1 MPDQRNRPGPAP
13 ATAARRRV
21 AMAAAAVAATGL
33 VVASVALAV
42 RDGSGQAPRSA
53 AVPPAGPTTAPVPTI
68 GTSVSTLRSAQAGV
82 DTARQAAGSECRH
95 SGGSATVTVRSA
107 AQLQRA
113 LDKAAKGQ
121 RIRLADGVYQGEF
134 VLRRSGTARQR
145 IALCGS
151 RRAVLRGDSVKEGYV
166 LHLDGADHW
175 TISGFSV
182 TNGEKGVMA
191 DRARHNI
198 VQDLAVHHIGHEGIH
213 LRSFSSDNLVQGNLV
228 DHTGLRK
235 ARYGEGIYVG
245 SAHSNWCRH
254 SRCKPDRSDG
264 NRILGNRIGP
274 NVTAESVDLKE
285 GTSSGLVSGNV
296 FLGER
301 MTGADSWVD
310 VKGNAWRV
318 QGNRGSVSPQDGF
331 QVHVEAP
338 GWGRGNELAGNTGDL
353 GPRGEYGV
361 RVDDDAAGTVVR
373 CNNRIGGAGKGLAN
387 IPCR

>member
-1 MPDQRNRPGPAP
+1 
-13 ATAARRRV
+13 V
-21 AMAAAAVAATGL
+21 SGL
-33 VVASVALAV
+33 VASFALV
-42 RDGSGQAPRSA
+42 TRDSSGQAPRSA

-68 GTSVSTLRSAQAGV
+68 GTSVSTLRSARAGV
-82 DTARQAAGSECRH
+82 DTTRQAAAGSECQD
-95 SGGSATVTVRSA
+95 GGGPGAVTVSSA
-107 AQLQRA
+107 SQLQRA

-134 VLRRSGTARQR
+134 VLRRSGTASRR

-191 DRARHNI
+191 DRAGHNI

-213 LRSFSSDNLVQGNLV
+213 LRAFSSDNLVQGNLV
-228 DHTGLRK
+228 HHTGLRK
-235 ARYGEGIYVG
+235 AKYGEGVYVG
-245 SAHSNWCRH
+245 SAHSNWCQH
-254 SRCKPDRSDG
+254 SGCKPDRSDR

-274 NVTAESVDLKE
+274 DVSAESVDLKE

-296 FLGER
+296 FIGER

-318 QGNRGSVSPQDGF
+318 RGNRGSVSPQDGF
-331 QVHVEAP
+331 QVHVEAS
-338 GWGRGNELAGNTGDL
+338 GWGRGNEITGNTGDL
-353 GPRGEYGV
+353 GADGEYGV
-361 RVDDDAAGTVVR
+361 RVDEDAAGTVVG
-373 CNNRIGGAGKGLAN
+373 CDNRIGGAAKGLAN